1 MDQIDKYKRV
11 EEDQLQGKGKEKV
24 ILQKKSDFKSDQYN
38 YNLSRRD
45 FARQSGS
52 TNTHTV
58 NTVFKESV
66 HQVLEKIKNEP
77 FFKWS
82 NKMAGDSMKRNQSLY
97 CQYHQDYGH
106 TIEDYRNLCNHLDQL
121 VQEGKLRHFLH
132 PSNGHQG

>member
-52 TNTHTV
+52 TNTQTV
-58 NTVFKESV
+58 STVFKESV